1 MRYLPPIVTATICVH
16 TRRQRQENCFLRGT
30 VSEMKERKRKL
41 LPGIVESKSVSFMK
55 ERAALLVFRCYSR
68 V

>member
-1 MRYLPPIVTATICVH
+1 
-16 TRRQRQENCFLRGT
+16 
-30 VSEMKERKRKL
+30 MKERKRKL

-55 ERAALLVFRCYSR
+55 ERAAPLVFRCYSR